1 VTGLAV
7 YIFAYVSKM
16 YYLNFCFTENNP
28 PHEEKWKEFRETNR
42 LGKMDV
48 AFNTVNVT
56 KEQLRNMRS
65 EDLQRVLS
73 QSLESETSKQYK
85 IVVPRI
91 PCEFPDMA
99 AKEAQ
104 IYPLPISHE
113 NQCTTLGA
121 ASNLDLFQKEF
132 DFVSYKQPKFLP
144 LQSSGKDF
152 DLDRAYK
159 RFAFLKSLEYHKKTQ
174 RDYEQI
180 LHGKG
185 TVEEITEND
194 DEEIIAVVNQ
204 DNEEDSMSD

>member
-1 VTGLAV
+1 
-7 YIFAYVSKM
+7 
-16 YYLNFCFTENNP
+16 
-28 PHEEKWKEFRETNR
+28 
-42 LGKMDV
+42 
-48 AFNTVNVT
+48 
-56 KEQLRNMRS
+56 MRS
-65 EDLQRVLS
+65 DDLQR
-73 QSLESETSKQYK
+73 QSSKIIESEESKQYK
-85 IVVPRI
+85 IIVPII

-132 DFVSYKQPKFLP
+132 DFVSDKQPKFLP

-180 LHGKG
+180 LRGQG
-185 TVEEITEND
+185 TVEEVTKD
-194 DEEIIAVVNQ
+194 DGEGIIVVVDQ
-204 DNEEDSMSD
+204 DDEEDSMSD

>member
-1 VTGLAV
+1 MHQKCITQT
-7 YIFAYVSKM
+7 
-16 YYLNFCFTENNP
+16 CFTENNP
-28 PHEEKWKEFRETNR
+28 AHEKKWKEFQERNTLR
-42 LGKMDV
+42 KIDI
-48 AFNTVNVT
+48 AFNTVNAT
-56 KEQLRNMRS
+56 KEQLKNMRS
-65 EDLQRVLS
+65 DDLQR
-73 QSLESETSKQYK
+73 QSSKIIESEESKQYK
-85 IVVPRI
+85 IIVPII

-132 DFVSYKQPKFLP
+132 DFVSDKQPKFLP

-180 LHGKG
+180 LRGQG
-185 TVEEITEND
+185 TVEEVTKD
-194 DEEIIAVVNQ
+194 DGEGIIVVVDQ
-204 DNEEDSMSD
+204 DDEEDSMSD